1 MSHYFLNVYHIHRK
15 ASENIYRKILYLG
28 VEILPELYFLLLE
41 YLYFI
46 QYNSEYILFF
56 NQKKTLIRQRKK
68 KGNILPPVLLVIYFG
83 EKVRYCYT
91 FID

>member
-1 MSHYFLNVYHIHRK
+1 MSHYFLNVYYIRRK

-46 QYNSEYILFF
+46 QYNSECILFF
-56 NQKKTLIRQRKK
+56 NQKKTLIRGKK
-68 KGNILPPVLLVIYFG
+68 R
-83 EKVRYCYT
+83 ET
-91 FID
+91 FYHQFF